1 MHGSMRIDRVRAAA
15 LAILTIAVWFAAFA
29 VPSSVSPAHAAPQ
42 SCATGGGDPEDERRL
57 EKATAERQA
66 VQKDLQKVLNDGEVL
81 KASIQETRREHEA
94 LVKRQRQIDR
104 QAGAAHSELAERVR
118 RSYMFNNT
126 DPVLAVLS
134 ATDASSVVEQSRV
147 IGLLAQGSQEHIE
160 RATSAARRN
169 EAATQQAED
178 AGRALAQMERDYD
191 DVKARA
197 EQFLEQAKEQESR
210 LSAKVALQRAA
221 NGSGCPLPAGSVSG
235 GLACPVDQP
244 RSYTDTWGAPRSGGR
259 SHMGVDIL
267 APYGTALRAY
277 ESGVLTRMH
286 SNSLGG
292 ISLYL
297 RGDSGNEYYY
307 THLSGYVSG
316 LSAGQRVSA
325 GQHIAFNGD
334 SGNAAG
340 IPHLHWEVRPGGGG
354 NVNPYPY
361 AYAACG

>member
-1 MHGSMRIDRVRAAA
+1 MRRSMWRARVRAGVV
-15 LAILTIAVWFAAFA
+15 AILTLAVWFASFDLPA
-29 VPSSVSPAHAAPQ
+29 VMTAAHAAPP
-42 SCATGGGDPEDERRL
+42 SCDSGGGDPEDERKL
-57 EKATAERQA
+57 EDASEERQK
-66 VQKDLQKVLNDGEVL
+66 VQKDLQQVLNDGEML
-81 KASIQETRREHEA
+81 KAGLEQTRREHKA
-94 LVKRQRQIDR
+94 LVKRQRKIDR

-126 DPVLAVLS
+126 DPVLVVLS
-134 ATDASSVVEQSRV
+134 ATDASSVVEQSRML
-147 IGLLAQGSQEHIE
+147 GLLAQGSQEHVE

-169 EAATQQAED
+169 EAATLQATDIRRE
-178 AGRALAQMERDYD
+178 LTQMEGDYD
-191 DVKARA
+191 DIKARA
-197 EQFLEQAKEQESR
+197 ERLVEEAKAQEAR
-210 LSAKVALQRAA
+210 LAAKVSLQRAA

-244 RSYTDTWGAPRSGGR
+244 RSYTDTYGAPRSGGR
-259 SHMGVDIL
+259 AHMGVDIL
-267 APYGTALRAY
+267 APHGTALRAY
-277 ESGVLTRMH
+277 ENGVITRMH
-286 SNSLGG
+286 ANSLGG

-316 LSAGQRVSA
+316 LSTGQRVTA

-361 AYAACG
+361 ARSACG

>member
-1 MHGSMRIDRVRAAA
+1 MRRSMRRGRVRAAA
-15 LAILTIAVWFAAFA
+15 VAILTVAVWFASFA
-29 VPSSVSPAHAAPQ
+29 LPSTVSPAHAAPQ
-42 SCATGGGDPEDERRL
+42 SCDSGGGDPEDERRL
-57 EKATAERQA
+57 EEATSQRQKF
-66 VQKDLQKVLNDGEVL
+66 QKGLQKVLNDGEVL
-81 KASIQETRREHEA
+81 KAGIQKTRREHKA

-118 RSYMFNNT
+118 RSYMFNNA
-126 DPVLAVLS
+126 DPVLSVLS

-147 IGLLAQGSQEHIE
+147 LGLLAQGSQEHVE
-160 RATSAARRN
+160 RAVNAARRN
-169 EAATQQAED
+169 EAATKQAEEV
-178 AGRALAQMERDYD
+178 RRELEQMQRDYG

-197 EQFLEQAKEQESR
+197 EKLLTQAKEQEAR
-210 LSAKVALQRAA
+210 LGAKVALQRAA
-221 NGSGCPLPAGSVSG
+221 NGSGCPLPPGAVSG

-244 RSYTDTWGAPRSGGR
+244 RSYADTWGAPRSGGR

-267 APYGTALRAY
+267 SPYGTALRAY
-277 ESGVLTRMH
+277 ESGVITRMH

-316 LSAGQRVSA
+316 LSSGQRVSA

-340 IPHLHWEVRPGGGG
+340 IPHLHWEVRPGGDG

>member
-1 MHGSMRIDRVRAAA
+1 MHRSMRRDRVRAAVV
-15 LAILTIAVWFAAFA
+15 AILTVAVWFASFA
-29 VPSSVSPAHAAPQ
+29 MPSTTPPAQAAPQ
-42 SCATGGGDPEDERRL
+42 SCESGGGDPKDERRL
-57 EKATAERQA
+57 EEASEEREK
-66 VQKDLQKVLNDGEVL
+66 VQQDLQKVLNDGEVL
-81 KASIQETRREHEA
+81 KAGIQQTRREHEV
-94 LVKRQRQIDR
+94 LEQRQRRIDR
-104 QAGAAHSELAERVR
+104 QAGQAHSELAERVR

-126 DPVLAVLS
+126 DPVLSVLS

-147 IGLLAQGSQEHIE
+147 LGLLAQGSQEHVE
-160 RATSAARRN
+160 RATSAAQRN
-169 EAATQQAED
+169 EAARQQAEEV
-178 AGRALAQMERDYD
+178 RRELEQMQRDYGD
-191 DVKARA
+191 IKARA
-197 EQFLEQAKEQESR
+197 QQLVERAKEQESR
-210 LSAKVALQRAA
+210 LAAKVALQRAE

-244 RSYTDTWGAPRSGGR
+244 RSYADTWGAPRSGGR

-267 APYGTALRAY
+267 APHGTALRAY
-277 ESGVLTRMH
+277 ENGVITRMH

-307 THLSGYVSG
+307 THLSGYVNG
-316 LSAGQRVSA
+316 LTAGQRVSA